1 MKLYSSKFAPNPRKV
16 LIYLKEKNISDI
28 EIIDLDLGK
37 LEHKTPEYRAIAPN
51 SRVPA
56 LQLDDGTVI
65 LETTAMCRYL
75 ECLYPEPNMFGESP
89 IEIASIEMWYSR
101 VSFELMVPLMHGFR
115 HTHPHMSAMENQN
128 EEYGL
133 AQRKLGIKE
142 LENYDTII
150 QSREF
155 IAGDRFTYAD
165 LQMVTSLQF
174 LVRLNKLNIED
185 YGNLNEYIIQVK
197 PSKFFDI
204 NYCLL
209 INSNILRVC
218 SPPF

>member
-1 MKLYSSKFAPNPRKV
+1 MKLYSSKCFPNPRKV

-115 HTHPHMSAMENQN
+115 HTHPHMSTMENQN

-174 LVRLNKLNIED
+174 LVRLNKLDIED
-185 YGNLNEYIIQVK
+185 YGNLNEYIIQVSSR
-197 PSKFFDI
+197 PSF
-204 NYCLL
+204 L
-209 INSNILRVC
+209 I
-218 SPPF
+218 

>member
-101 VSFELMVPLMHGFR
+101 VSFELMMPLMHGFR
-115 HTHPHMSAMENQN
+115 HTHPHMSTMENQN

-174 LVRLNKLNIED
+174 LVRLNKLDIED
-185 YGNLNEYIIQVK
+185 YGNLNEYIIQVSSR
-197 PSKFFDI
+197 PSF
-204 NYCLL
+204 L
-209 INSNILRVC
+209 I
-218 SPPF
+218 

>member
-28 EIIDLDLGK
+28 EIIDLDLLK

-115 HTHPHMSAMENQN
+115 HTHPHMSTMENQN

-174 LVRLNKLNIED
+174 LVRLNKLDIED
-185 YGNLNEYIIQVK
+185 YGNLNEYIIQVSSR
-197 PSKFFDI
+197 PSF
-204 NYCLL
+204 L
-209 INSNILRVC
+209 I
-218 SPPF
+218 